1 VRKIGR
7 RVREQVK
14 GKKKMILGMRM
25 GTWTC
30 MGRGREKGEGEGG
43 GEDGE
48 KVVEKREGEG

>member
-1 VRKIGR
+1 M
-7 RVREQVK
+7 REQVK